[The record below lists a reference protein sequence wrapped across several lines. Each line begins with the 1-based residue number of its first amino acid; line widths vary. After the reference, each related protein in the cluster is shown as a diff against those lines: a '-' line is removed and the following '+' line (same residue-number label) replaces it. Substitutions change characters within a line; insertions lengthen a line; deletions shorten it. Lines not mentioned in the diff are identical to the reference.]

1 MAVAERAAAMER
13 AAAPVPRLQRGLEVV
28 LGPGPRFCGRREVE
42 TAYCLPQRLAS
53 SAFLAVRS
61 SHV

>member
-1 MAVAERAAAMER
+1 MER
-13 AAAPVPRLQRGLEVV
+13 AAAVPVPQLQQGLEAVRA
-28 LGPGPRFCGRREVE
+28 LELISCGRLVVE

-61 SHV
+61 FRV